1 MKAQNKYDMKSR
13 KFTKGGLYEFII
25 NVCGR
30 WSNNPQEHPHPTPQN
45 CGYFVIWYG
54 GINI

>member
-1 MKAQNKYDMKSR
+1 MKSR
-13 KFTKGGLYEFII
+13 KFTKGALYEFII

-45 CGYFVIWYG
+45 RGYFVIWYG